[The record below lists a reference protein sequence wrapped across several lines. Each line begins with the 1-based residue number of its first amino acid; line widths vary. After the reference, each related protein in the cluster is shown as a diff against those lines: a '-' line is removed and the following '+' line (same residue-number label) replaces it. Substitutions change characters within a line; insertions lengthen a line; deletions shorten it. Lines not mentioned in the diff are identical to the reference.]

1 MKHIKIDDEVKEDLI
16 ERFKKYLNS
25 TKLTTSSINYTA
37 AIDNIVDKTQ
47 YPKARLYISAI
58 AYLKMMLYVRD
69 TSTEIAWHGTVK
81 RHGKNA
87 FQITDVMLYPQ
98 TVTGATVN
106 TDQDKYNEW
115 IQDLDDDTHN
125 SMRFQ
130 GHSHVNMATSP
141 SGTDMAFYND
151 ILQVL
156 PNNDYY
162 IFMIM
167 NKQGSMTFLIYD
179 LAENII
185 YENEDIDYSIIN
197 DTQSR
202 SLEEGFTEILDE
214 IKEQKED
221 YCKTYSYQQTYP
233 SYNQSL
239 YGGNVYY
246 KDLTPY
252 NKNTPITTKKPHIL
266 FDDDD
271 EDETGVNSIIDDIDR
286 KFKNATLQSKKGKRS
301 KK

>member
-1 MKHIKIDDEVKEDLI
+1 MKHIKINDTVKEDLI
-16 ERFKKYLNS
+16 EKFKKYLNT
-25 TKLTTSSINYTA
+25 TKLTESSIHYTA
-37 AIDNIVDKTQ
+37 AIDNLVDKTK
-47 YPKARLYISAI
+47 YPKARVYISAI

-69 TSTEIAWHGTVK
+69 TSTEIAWHGTVT
-81 RHGKNA
+81 RHGKNV
-87 FQITDVMLYPQ
+87 FHITDVMLYPQ
-98 TVTGATVN
+98 TVSGATVN

-115 IQDLDDDTHN
+115 IQELDDDTHN

-130 GHSHVNMATSP
+130 GHSHVNMGVTP

-156 PNNDYY
+156 PNDDYY

-167 NKQGSMTFLIYD
+167 NKQGNMTLLIYD

-185 YENEDIDYSIIN
+185 YETADIDCSIIN
-197 DTQSR
+197 DTQAR
-202 SLEEGFTEILDE
+202 TLEDGFTEILDE
-214 IKEQKED
+214 ISEQKEN

-233 SYNQSL
+233 DYRHSL
-239 YGGNVYY
+239 YGNNVYH

-252 NKNTPITTKKPHIL
+252 PTIQTPKKPHIL
-266 FDDDD
+266 FDDD
-271 EDETGVNSIIDDIDR
+271 EDETGVNEILDDIDK
-286 KFKNATLQSKKGKRS
+286 KFKNATLQAKKSKRS

>member
-16 ERFKKYLNS
+16 ENFKKYINT
-25 TKLTTSSINYTA
+25 TKLTESNIHYTA
-37 AIDNIVDKTQ
+37 AIDNLVDKTK

-81 RHGKNA
+81 RHGKNV

-130 GHSHVNMATSP
+130 GHSHVNMGVTP
-141 SGTDMAFYND
+141 SGTDMTFYND

-156 PNNDYY
+156 PNNDFY

-167 NKQGSMTFLIYD
+167 NKQGNMTLLIYD

-233 SYNQSL
+233 SYNQNL
-239 YGGNVYY
+239 YGGGIYHKN
-246 KDLTPY
+246 LTPY
-252 NKNTPITTKKPHIL
+252 NKPDLTSKKPHIL

-271 EDETGVNSIIDDIDR
+271 DDETGVNGILDDIDR